1 MIRIM
6 LESRTIT
13 DEPVSTNDEHGKF
26 VKTIH
31 LLSIISGAMAS
42 VMIVASVFITC
53 QMIFVRFVLNQSTIW
68 QTETVV
74 YLMTSATL
82 LGLPYVQLLRGHV
95 NVDLI
100 PLLLKRKPRKA
111 LKLLSLILSIV
122 VIGILLF
129 FSIEFFYTAFEKN
142 WKSDTVWGVRMWI
155 PYLALPV
162 GFGLFLLQLVADTI
176 GTWNDQELSPTE
188 NTKENT

>member
-1 MIRIM
+1 M
-6 LESRTIT
+6 LESRSVI
-13 DEPVSTNDEHGKF
+13 DKPVNTHDEHGKF

-31 LLSIISGAMAS
+31 LLSIISGAIAS
-42 VMIVASVFITC
+42 MMVVASVFITC
-53 QMIFVRFVLNQSTIW
+53 QMIFVRFVLDQSTIW

-100 PLLLKRKPRKA
+100 PLLLRPKARKG
-111 LKLLSLILSIV
+111 LKLFSLLLSIAI
-122 VIGILLF
+122 IGILLF
-129 FSIEFFYTAFEKN
+129 YSIEFFYIAFEKN

-162 GFGLFLLQLVADTI
+162 GFGLFLLQLIADTI
-176 GTWNDQELSPTE
+176 GTWNDHELIPGET
-188 NTKENT
+188 TKEND

>member
-1 MIRIM
+1 M
-6 LESRTIT
+6 LESRSVIDKPVNTH
-13 DEPVSTNDEHGKF
+13 DEYGRF

-31 LLSIISGAMAS
+31 LLSIISGAIAS
-42 VMIVASVFITC
+42 MMVVASVFITC
-53 QMIFVRFVLNQSTIW
+53 QMIFVRFVLDQSTIW

-100 PLLLKRKPRKA
+100 PLLLRPKARKV
-111 LKLLSLILSIV
+111 LKLFSLLLSITI
-122 VIGILLF
+122 IGILLF
-129 FSIEFFYTAFEKN
+129 YSVEFFYTAFEKN

-155 PYLALPV
+155 PYLAIPV
-162 GFGLFLLQLVADTI
+162 GFGLFILQLIADTI
-176 GTWNDQELSPTE
+176 GTWNDHELTPGES
-188 NTKENT
+188 TKEND

>member
-1 MIRIM
+1 
-6 LESRTIT
+6 
-13 DEPVSTNDEHGKF
+13 
-26 VKTIH
+26 
-31 LLSIISGAMAS
+31 
-42 VMIVASVFITC
+42 
-53 QMIFVRFVLNQSTIW
+53 MIFVRFVLDQSTIW

-100 PLLLKRKPRKA
+100 PLLLKPKPRKA
-111 LKLLSLILSIV
+111 LKLFSLILSIA

-129 FSIEFFYTAFEKN
+129 FSIEFFYIAFVKN

-176 GTWNDQELSPTE
+176 GIFNDHELSPSE
-188 NTKENT
+188 NAREKN